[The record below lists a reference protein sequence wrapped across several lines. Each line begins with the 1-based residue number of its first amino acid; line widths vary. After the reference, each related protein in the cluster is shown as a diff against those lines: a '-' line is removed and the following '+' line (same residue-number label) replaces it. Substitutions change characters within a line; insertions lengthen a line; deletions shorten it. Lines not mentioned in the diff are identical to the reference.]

1 MYRSIIVNLM
11 SYVIIA
17 SQVGGRYHCEETS
30 MVVTNKNTRTC
41 PNPLC
46 DNYGGDIPPGE
57 RCPICSTPVWSPIP
71 VYNRLPPY
79 VSRLFLIPLRVALV
93 IAVIAGVFWGG
104 STALHQYN
112 VGQQTQAY
120 WNLATL
126 TQVSLEGIQT
136 QAQIDATYNKAAEYS
151 SGTAT
156 AAAVALLPSPTP
168 ITPSPTPNVTLTLTP
183 SETFTTTWTPSYT
196 PSWTPTLTPTFTPT
210 DTATPIDSI
219 YTLQIT
225 SLKADEFVTVGFQ
238 SGLFTDTQDDIR
250 LKYALIRSLN
260 GSPFSQS
267 AEADLIFTDQS
278 REYNNLSTIQLTS
291 VPWQAQIQVCFLLII
306 NPKDSSANIDG
317 NKQIDGEKCLSLPD
331 SAFQN
336 GLAQGSVTF
345 TGSASISPRHVQSRY
360 ELAYSVTRN

>member
-1 MYRSIIVNLM
+1 
-11 SYVIIA
+11 
-17 SQVGGRYHCEETS
+17 
-30 MVVTNKNTRTC
+30 MVVKNKAARTC
-41 PNPLC
+41 PNPVC
-46 DNYGGDIPPGE
+46 DNCGGEVPPGE

-71 VYNRLPPY
+71 IYNRLPPY
-79 VSRLFLIPLRVALV
+79 VSRLFLIPLRIALL
-93 IAVIAGVFWGG
+93 IALIAALFWGG

-120 WNLATL
+120 WNFATV
-126 TQVSLEGIQT
+126 TQISLNAIQT
-136 QAQIDATYNKAAEYS
+136 QAQIDATYQKAAEYS

-168 ITPSPTPNVTLTLTP
+168 MTPSPTPSITFTFTP
-183 SETFTTTWTPSYT
+183 SATFTTTWTPSYT

-210 DTATPIDSI
+210 NTATPANSL

-250 LKYALIRSLN
+250 LSYSLIRSLN

-267 AEADLIFTDQS
+267 AQADLVFTEQS
-278 REYNNLSTIQLTS
+278 RDYNNLSTIQLTS
-291 VPWQAQIQVCFLLII
+291 VPWPAQLQVCFMLII
-306 NPKDSSANIDG
+306 NPNDNPANIDG
-317 NKQIDGEKCLSLPD
+317 DKQIDGEKCIPLLD

-336 GLAQGSVTF
+336 GVAQGTVIF
-345 TGSASISPRHVQSRY
+345 NGSASISPKHSQSRY